1 MKRRKKIM
9 KTVFNKTKVKSWI
22 KKTHKRPR
30 FACGYGYI
38 TDGNVMLVVEPHMH
52 PTILELFGTLTPEC
66 KYSSELFQE
75 TITLPDDP
83 IEVIDSQLEFFPRT
97 MKFLLSGS
105 NPRVRIFYDPG
116 TGKKLTI
123 DGAYFDLL
131 DYPRG
136 LKFYTDDAMTGL
148 WIMYDDDV
156 VGAVGPVR
164 LEEQLSH
171 INFIV
176 NAIPAG

>member
-1 MKRRKKIM
+1 MKSI
-9 KTVFNKTKVKSWI
+9 FNKSKVRAWI
-22 KKTHKRPR
+22 KRAHKTTKLSFGH
-30 FACGYGYI
+30 GYI
-38 TDGNVMLVVEPHMH
+38 IDGNIILAEEKHMH
-52 PTILELFGTLTPEC
+52 PTILEVFGTLTPEC
-66 KYSSELFQE
+66 KYGSELFQE
-75 TITLPDDP
+75 TITLPDTP

-105 NPRVRIFYDPG
+105 NPRVRIFYDPR
-116 TGKKLTI
+116 TGKELTI

-136 LKFYTDDAMTGL
+136 LRFYTDDAMTGL

>member
-1 MKRRKKIM
+1 M
-9 KTVFNKTKVKSWI
+9 KTVFNKTKVRSWI
-22 KKTHKRPR
+22 KKTHKRHR
-30 FACGYGYI
+30 LIYGHGYI
-38 TDGNVMLVVEPHMH
+38 TDGNIMLVDESHMH
-52 PTILELFGTLTPEC
+52 PTILDLFGTLTPEC
-66 KYSSELFQE
+66 KHNAELFRE
-75 TITLPDDP
+75 TMALPDTP

-97 MKFLLSGS
+97 MKFLLSGP

-136 LKFYTDDAMTGL
+136 LRFYTDAAMTGL